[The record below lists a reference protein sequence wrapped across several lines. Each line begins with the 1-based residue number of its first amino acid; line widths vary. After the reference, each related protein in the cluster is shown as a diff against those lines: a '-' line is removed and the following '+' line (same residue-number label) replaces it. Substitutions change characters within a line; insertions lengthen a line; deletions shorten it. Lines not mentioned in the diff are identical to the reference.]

1 MYYIVNVSN
10 PSFCVLTYIL
20 HRIDNVPSLKIVLLL
35 YSTLYIKLN
44 AFYYVTYCKNINERE
59 RDIYIN
65 DYKCDYT
72 NTSNTILEIL
82 YDTSK
87 IKTYV
92 ECIAYQISR
101 HIY

>member
-1 MYYIVNVSN
+1 M
-10 PSFCVLTYIL
+10 LRTA
-20 HRIDNVPSLKIVLLL
+20 KI
-35 YSTLYIKLN
+35 KMR
-44 AFYYVTYCKNINERE
+44 ERE
-59 RDIYIN
+59 IYIN

-101 HIY
+101 PIY